1 MAVRLTNSWPNA
13 VQASRFRRLRR
24 PEMVTYKQRITE
36 L

>member
-1 MAVRLTNSWPNA
+1 MAVRLTKSWPNA
-13 VQASRFRRLRR
+13 VQASRFRR